1 MTNISSR
8 FDVEVVSVS
17 QAPTVEAQPPIV
29 TTGRLVSRVSFD
41 REEMAMY
48 QLSILAMDMSD
59 RPLNMSIPVT
69 VTIEDRNDIAP
80 SFADDSQSFN
90 ILEGTRATLVTEL
103 LVSKTNISN
112 S

>member
-1 MTNISSR
+1 M
-8 FDVEVVSVS
+8 SVS
-17 QAPTVEAQPPIV
+17 QAPTVQAQPPIV

-41 REEMAMY
+41 REEISMY

-69 VTIEDRNDIAP
+69 VMIEDRNDISP
-80 SFADDSQSFN
+80 SFADDSLSFN

-103 LVSKTNISN
+103 LVSTTHLV
-112 S
+112 